1 MSEYRANLLWSGP
14 NTDFT
19 YKTYSRTH
27 TWTFGGGSAVEAS
40 AAPEYL
46 GKAELVNPEEAFA
59 ASLASC
65 HLLTFLALAAFQKFT
80 VGRYE
85 DEAVASVGKNAQ
97 GKMAVLQVTLNPKVT
112 FSGENLPTPDQIAA
126 LHHRAHNDC
135 FISNSVLTEVIV
147 KPVV

>member
-1 MSEYRANLLWSGP
+1 MSEYKVNLLWSG
-14 NTDFT
+14 NSANFT

-27 TWTFGGGSAVEAS
+27 TWTFGGGTSIEAS

-80 VGRYE
+80 VQQYE
-85 DEAVASVGKNAQ
+85 DQVIAIVGKNEQ
-97 GKMAVLQVTLNPKVT
+97 GKMAVLQVTLKPQVT
-112 FSGENLPTPDQIAA
+112 FSGDKQPTVEQLQQ
-126 LHHRAHNDC
+126 LHHKAHNDC
-135 FISNSVLTEVIV
+135 FISNSVLTKVTVE
-147 KPVV
+147 PVL

>member
-1 MSEYRANLLWSGP
+1 MSEYKVNLLWSGD
-14 NTDFT
+14 TTSFT

-27 TWTFGGGSAVEAS
+27 TWTFGGGSTIEAS

-80 VGRYE
+80 VQRYE
-85 DEAVASVGKNAQ
+85 DEAVAVLGKNEK
-97 GKMAVLQVTLNPKVT
+97 GKLAVMQVILRPKVT
-112 FSGENLPTPDQIAA
+112 FSGDRQPTAEQLEQ
-126 LHHRAHNDC
+126 LHHKAHNDC
-135 FISNSVLTEVIV
+135 FISNSVLTEV
-147 KPVV
+147 VVAPIL

>member
-1 MSEYRANLLWSGP
+1 MSEYKVQLQWAAD
-14 NTDFT
+14 TAAFT

-27 TWTFGGGSAVEAS
+27 TWTFGGGTTIEAS

-80 VGRYE
+80 VARYE
-85 DEAVASVGKNAQ
+85 DQAVAVVGKNDK
-97 GKMAVLQVTLNPKVT
+97 GKMAVLRVTLRPNVT
-112 FSGENLPTPDQIAA
+112 FTGEKQPTPEQLQE
-126 LHHRAHNDC
+126 LHHKAHNDC

-147 KPVV
+147 EPVL

>member
-1 MSEYRANLLWSGP
+1 MSEYKVNLLWSGDT
-14 NTDFT
+14 TDFT

-46 GKAELVNPEEAFA
+46 GQAELVNPEEAFA

-65 HLLTFLALAAFQKFT
+65 HLLTFLALAAFQKFI
-80 VGRYE
+80 VERYE
-85 DEAVASVGKNAQ
+85 DEAVASVGKNAH

-112 FSGENLPTPDQIAA
+112 FSGDRQPTAEQLEQ
-126 LHHRAHNDC
+126 LHHKAHNDC
-135 FISNSVLTEVIV
+135 FISNSVFTEV
-147 KPVV
+147 VVAPIL

>member
-1 MSEYRANLLWSGP
+1 MSQYKVNLLWTGD
-14 NTDFT
+14 TADFT

-27 TWTFGGGSAVEAS
+27 TWTFGGGSSVDAS

-59 ASLASC
+59 ASLSSC

-80 VGRYE
+80 VERYE
-85 DEAVASVGKNAQ
+85 DQAVAVVGKNSA

-112 FSGENLPTPDQIAA
+112 FTGEKLPTSEQLEA
-126 LHHRAHNDC
+126 LHHKAHTEC
-135 FISNSVLTEVIV
+135 FISNSVSAEVIV
-147 KPVV
+147 KPIV

>member
-1 MSEYRANLLWSGP
+1 MSEYKVTLLWTGD
-14 NTDFT
+14 TADFT

-27 TWTFGGGSAVEAS
+27 TWTFGGGSSVEAS

-59 ASLASC
+59 ASLSSC

-80 VGRYE
+80 VERYE
-85 DEAVASVGKNAQ
+85 DEAVASVGKNAH

-112 FSGENLPTPDQIAA
+112 FSGENLPTSDQLTA

>member
-1 MSEYRANLLWSGP
+1 MSEYKVTLLWTSGT
-14 NTDFT
+14 TDFT

-27 TWTFGGGSAVEAS
+27 TWKFGGGTAIEAS

-59 ASLASC
+59 ASLSSC
-65 HLLTFLALAAFQKFT
+65 HLLTFLALAAFQKL
-80 VGRYE
+80 VVERYE
-85 DEAVASVGKNAQ
+85 DQAVAVVGKNTA

-112 FSGENLPTPDQIAA
+112 FSGEKKPTSEELEA
-126 LHHRAHNDC
+126 LHQKAHTEC
-135 FISNSVLTEVIV
+135 FISNSVVSEVIV